1 METSGPPTRSPD
13 AISARSPR
21 ATLIPESVLHRFKR
35 LLSQSWSPKT
45 AYPGAVD
52 ELNWTAGDPC
62 GQCGVSSVWLAEVLR
77 YQYSISSTFC
87 LGSLIFYCR
96 GAENFLDD
104 HCWLEINEE
113 TGEELILDLTCD
125 QARGFDRP
133 IVFDSKTDLDQ
144 ERIYY
149 RSRVRVD
156 VSNLRKN
163 PVWPRYQTLLVNLRQ
178 LASNNHT
185 SQEGP
190 DRSRQFGAETLQ
202 LARAL

>member
-1 METSGPPTRSPD
+1 MSRRDRSRVDADRGRRSAGCLRTSKILIKPDEPVREPLWCTRRSQLAVPQT
-13 AISARSPR
+13 SPR
-21 ATLIPESVLHRFKR
+21 P
-35 LLSQSWSPKT
+35 
-45 AYPGAVD
+45 
-52 ELNWTAGDPC
+52 
-62 GQCGVSSVWLAEVLR
+62 
-77 YQYSISSTFC
+77 
-87 LGSLIFYCR
+87 
-96 GAENFLDD
+96 FLDD

-113 TGEELILDLTCD
+113 TGEELVLDLTCD

-190 DRSRQFGAETLQ
+190 DRSSQFGAETLQ